1 MSFQFS
7 KRNLNI
13 YMLAFLHG
21 ERGEVWGGL
30 GLLVLYW
37 LNTVTLQLVQFFHV
51 NDNES
56 DVPLSCGSFHQG
68 YDLP

>member
-1 MSFQFS
+1 
-7 KRNLNI
+7 
-13 YMLAFLHG
+13 MLAFLHG
-21 ERGEVWGGL
+21 EKGEVWGGL

-56 DVPLSCGSFHQG
+56 DVPLLCGSFHRG
-68 YDLP
+68 NH

>member
-21 ERGEVWGGL
+21 EKGEVWGGL
-30 GLLVLYW
+30 ELLVFYW
-37 LNTVTLQLVQFFHV
+37 LNTVTLLSNHV